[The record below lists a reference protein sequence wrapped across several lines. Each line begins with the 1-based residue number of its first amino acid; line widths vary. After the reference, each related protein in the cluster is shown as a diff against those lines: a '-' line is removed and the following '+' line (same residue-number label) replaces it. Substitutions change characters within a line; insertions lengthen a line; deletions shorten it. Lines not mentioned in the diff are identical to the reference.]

1 MSSLYKFQDDPH
13 LLNLRLNIG
22 MTGFGKSTLLE
33 YQLRRIVDTNRK
45 RKRDRIIVI
54 DPTQDDFHF
63 DWFGR
68 RATTAREIHHVLFK
82 CPLAFHLRVIS
93 RDMHVFDYICWMAKR
108 LGDVFLL
115 IDEVWNFIPT
125 KAGARMEPES
135 FNELVVESRHARIR
149 ILGTAQRPTQIHN
162 NLLNL
167 AQEVNIFRTEDVERL
182 RSKLHTKENIEQ
194 ARALE
199 KFEFFSIRNGEPQL
213 CSVPTKS

>member
-1 MSSLYKFQDDPH
+1 RTFLQRSSGKRRQRNPPRKPQPKWPRRKRRPRCPLLRSNSRQRRSKMSSLYKFQDDPH

-93 RDMHVFDYICWMAKR
+93 RDMHVFD
-108 LGDVFLL
+108 
-115 IDEVWNFIPT
+115 
-125 KAGARMEPES
+125 
-135 FNELVVESRHARIR
+135 
-149 ILGTAQRPTQIHN
+149 
-162 NLLNL
+162 
-167 AQEVNIFRTEDVERL
+167 
-182 RSKLHTKENIEQ
+182 
-194 ARALE
+194 
-199 KFEFFSIRNGEPQL
+199 
-213 CSVPTKS
+213 